1 MGIAIF
7 VDYQTL
13 VRENIRYKR
22 PMPTD
27 TAVAICKTA
36 DWNSKSVRADMVTRT
51 PKSRVGT
58 MGMLSDGGASVSGL
72 TASGLSCKLK
82 EDWKGR
88 KK

>member
-1 MGIAIF
+1 MGIEIF

-22 PMPTD
+22 PMPTV
-27 TAVAICKTA
+27 TAVAVC
-36 DWNSKSVRADMVTRT
+36 NSKSVRADMVTRT

-72 TASGLSCKLK
+72 TASDLSCKLK